1 MTTERRV
8 RPRISIVAS
17 GKRAPG
23 KYSTLPEPVQMEDTV
38 ENVDVGVHPPEKDE
52 YWREVEWMLRTSGL
66 A

>member
-23 KYSTLPEPVQMEDTV
+23 KYSTLPEPVPLEDTV
-38 ENVDVGVHPPEKDE
+38 ENVDVLVHPPEKDE